1 MNPEGARLGQN
12 KIHVQRGLCYL
23 MALLLAGVSHHWLM
37 SDTEFHPTVYASVGG
52 VMNVQRPQSVN
63 VVWLAYMVWCV
74 LSVGRTSWTL
84 LILRLIGPSLG

>member
-37 SDTEFHPTVYASVGG
+37 SDTEFHSTVYASVGYG
-52 VMNVQRPQSVN
+52 RSTASERKLVK
-63 VVWLAYMVWCV
+63 VVWLAYMVWCLV
-74 LSVGRTSWTL
+74 SR
-84 LILRLIGPSLG
+84 